1 MLLYIYRVYIYIFRL
16 FYCILSIGCLS
27 YLSALSARSLHSNGS
42 YRIAFCLSAL
52 PDSHNLRIAEAY
64 PLDVADCLSASV
76 WRMAVAYPSVS
87 ASCLSA

>member
-1 MLLYIYRVYIYIFRL
+1 MRLTLGLLYIYRVYIYIFRL
-16 FYCILSIGCLS
+16 FYCISSIGCLS

-64 PLDVADCLSASV
+64 PLGIADCLSASV
-76 WRMAVAYPSVS
+76 WRLTFSTVG
-87 ASCLSA
+87 